1 MECRRADD
9 PHCRRTQASASRGA
23 TMNTALTAICRM
35 PGAGCV
41 TRSRRANAHLARGGR
56 HRPGSATSPP
66 RRARGQAR
74 RRAGSASST
83 CWTQVNAAGV
93 VAGHLRGVPGG
104 LYPSP
109 HDAGKEQA
117 NAETGW
123 RGYEI
128 PAVIPYRSSRT
139 DDAQALTSDR
149 LSGGCQSPQP
159 GERRHLDALQ
169 AEGEPSHDHHR
180 PGAAH
185 SRRTSPPRTTSHPG
199 QRAGWRR
206 RRYRLHH
213 PPATS
218 GPPLHAHATADETF
232 FVLSGVLLVD
242 HDGQV
247 AAIGEDGLVHV
258 SHGTPHTFA
267 TTPDTPACFLML
279 HTRYDPAG

>member
-9 PHCRRTQASASRGA
+9 PHCRRTQASASRGGDDEYGA
-23 TMNTALTAICRM
+23 HCDLPHARCRLRDE
-35 PGAGCV
+35 V
-41 TRSRRANAHLARGGR
+41 TTGECSPCARRAAPSRERDIA
-56 HRPGSATSPP
+56 AAQSP
-66 RRARGQAR
+66 
-74 RRAGSASST
+74 RAGAAAR
-83 CWTQVNAAGV
+83 WQRILDLLDPGNAAGE
-93 VAGHLRGVPGG
+93 VAAHLRGVPGG
-104 LYPSP
+104 LYPRP